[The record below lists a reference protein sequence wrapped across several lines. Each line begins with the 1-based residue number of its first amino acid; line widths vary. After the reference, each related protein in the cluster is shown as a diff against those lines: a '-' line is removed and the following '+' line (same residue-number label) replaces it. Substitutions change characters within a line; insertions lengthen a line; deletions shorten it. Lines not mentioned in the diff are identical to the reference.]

1 MAAASTGGELTVRA
15 AARPAIA
22 AKGSQGRWPVTLSAV
37 DLLLGILRRDLTKG
51 GELDVLGDGTVWTGW
66 LTRTPY

>member
-1 MAAASTGGELTVRA
+1 
-15 AARPAIA
+15 
-22 AKGSQGRWPVTLSAV
+22 V